1 MIPVMNV
8 QRQYASLQDEL
19 DKAALEVLHSGGYIL
34 GSKVS
39 DFENAFAKY
48 CGAKYAV
55 GVGNG
60 TDALVM
66 ALLACGIGAGDEV
79 ITTAMTFV
87 STAEAIAQVGARPVF
102 VDIDPV
108 TYTMDPKKLENAFTK
123 KTKAVIPVHI
133 YGQAA
138 DMDAICEIA
147 HERGAYVIED
157 CAQAAGARYKSYRTC
172 TLGDIACVSFFP
184 TKNLGAAGDAGIV
197 VTNNEDLYKGVLAY
211 RVHGSGINGAYT
223 YARLHGQAD
232 SFDENKIDF
241 HGNLPK
247 YYNYLVGF
255 NSRLDALQAAL
266 LSVKLPHLDSWNEKR
281 RQIAAIYDEK
291 IDNDLFVKPT
301 VAPYNEHIFYV
312 YPLKIKGDRSKF
324 RAYMEEKGIATGV
337 YFPVPMHLQACF
349 SDLGYKAGDF
359 PVAEDLAEHGVTI
372 PMFPEL
378 TDEEINAV
386 VEAMNSYKG

>member
-8 QRQYASLQDEL
+8 QRQYASLEKEL
-19 DKAALEVLHSGGYIL
+19 DNAALEVLHSGGYIL

-39 DFENAFAKY
+39 DFEKQFADY

-60 TDALVM
+60 TDALVI
-66 ALLACGIGAGDEV
+66 ALLAAGIGAGDEV

-87 STAEAIAQVGARPVF
+87 STAEAIAQVGATPVF
-102 VDIDPV
+102 VDIDPK
-108 TYTMDPKKLENAFTK
+108 TFTMDATKLEAAITS

-138 DMDAICEIA
+138 DMDEIVKIA
-147 HERGAYVIED
+147 HAHNALVIED
-157 CAQAAGARYKSYRTC
+157 CAQAAGAKYKGRRTC
-172 TLGDIACVSFFP
+172 SLGDVACVSFFP
-184 TKNLGAAGDAGIV
+184 TKNLGAAGDAGII
-197 VTNNEDLYKGVLAY
+197 VTSNEDLYKAALAF

-223 YARLHGQAD
+223 YAKLNGQD
-232 SFDENKIDF
+232 FDESKIDF

-266 LSVKLPHLDSWNEKR
+266 LTVKLPHLDDWNERR
-281 RQIAAIYDEK
+281 RQIAAIYNEK
-291 IDNDLFVKPT
+291 ITNPAVSKPV
-301 VAPYNEHIFYV
+301 VAEYNEHIFYV
-312 YPLKIKGDRSKF
+312 YPMKVNDRPKF
-324 RAYMEEKGIATGV
+324 RAYLEEKGVTTGV
-337 YFPVPMHLQACF
+337 YFPVPMHEQACF
-349 SDLGYKAGDF
+349 GGLGYKHGDF

-378 TDEEINAV
+378 TDEEIQTVIDAV
-386 VEAMNSYKG
+386 NSYTE

>member
-8 QRQYASLQDEL
+8 QRQYASLQEEL

-34 GSKVS
+34 GPKVS
-39 DFENAFAKY
+39 EFEKQFAEY

-60 TDALVM
+60 TDALVI
-66 ALLACGIGAGDEV
+66 ALLAAGVGEGDEV

-87 STAEAIAQVGARPVF
+87 STAEAIAQVGAKPVF
-102 VDIDPV
+102 VDITPD
-108 TYTMDPKKLENAFTK
+108 TYTMDPSKLEAAFTS

-138 DMDAICEIA
+138 DMDAINEIA
-147 HERGAYVIED
+147 HAHGALVIED
-157 CAQAAGARYKSYRTC
+157 CAQAAGAKYKGRRTC
-172 TLGDIACVSFFP
+172 SLGDVACVSFFP
-184 TKNLGAAGDAGIV
+184 TKNLGAAGDAGII
-197 VTNNEDLYKGVLAY
+197 VTSNEDLYKGCLAY

-223 YARLHGQAD
+223 YARLNGQE
-232 SFDENKIDF
+232 FDESKIDF

-255 NSRLDALQAAL
+255 NSRLDALQAAM
-266 LSVKLPHLDSWNEKR
+266 LSVKLPHLDDWNAKR
-281 RQIAAIYDEK
+281 REIAAIYNEK
-291 IDNDLFVKPT
+291 ITNSKLTKPV
-301 VAPYNEHIFYV
+301 VAKDNEHIFYV
-312 YPLKIKGDRSKF
+312 YPMKVEDRAAF
-324 RAYMEEKGIATGV
+324 RAHMEEKGITTGV
-337 YFPVPMHLQACF
+337 YFPVPMHEQACF
-349 SDLGYKAGDF
+349 AELGYKHGDF

-378 TDEEINAV
+378 TEEEIQQVIDAV
-386 VEAMNSYKG
+386 NSF

>member
-34 GSKVS
+34 GPKVAE
-39 DFENAFAKY
+39 FEKQFAQY

-60 TDALVM
+60 TDALVI
-66 ALLACGIGAGDEV
+66 ALLAAGVGAGDEV

-87 STAEAIAQVGARPVF
+87 STAEAIAQVGATPVF
-102 VDIDPV
+102 VDIDAD
-108 TYTMDPKKLENAFTK
+108 TFTMDATKLEAAFSE

-138 DMDAICEIA
+138 DMDTINEIA
-147 HERGAYVIED
+147 HAHGALVIED
-157 CAQAAGARYKSYRTC
+157 CAQAAGAKYKGRRTC
-172 TLGDIACVSFFP
+172 SLGDVACVSFFP
-184 TKNLGAAGDAGIV
+184 TKNLGAAGDAGII
-197 VTNNEDLYKGVLAY
+197 VTNSEDFYKGCMAY
-211 RVHGSGINGAYT
+211 RVHGSGLNGAYT
-223 YARLHGQAD
+223 YARLNNQP
-232 SFDENKIDF
+232 FNEDEIDF

-255 NSRLDALQAAL
+255 NSRLDALQAAM
-266 LSVKLPHLDSWNEKR
+266 LSVKLPHLDGWNERR

-291 IDNDLFVKPT
+291 ITNPALTKPV
-301 VAPYNEHIFYV
+301 VADYNEHIFYV
-312 YPLKIKGDRSKF
+312 YPMKVGNRAKF
-324 RAYMEEKGIATGV
+324 RAYLEEKGVTTGV
-337 YFPVPMHLQACF
+337 YFPVPMHEQACF
-349 SDLGYKAGDF
+349 AKLGYKHGDF

-372 PMFPEL
+372 PMFQEL
-378 TDEEINAV
+378 TDEEIQTVIDAVNAYT
-386 VEAMNSYKG
+386 E

>member
-8 QRQYASLQDEL
+8 QRQYASLQEEL

-34 GSKVS
+34 GPKVAE
-39 DFENAFAKY
+39 FEKQFAEY

-60 TDALVM
+60 TDALVI
-66 ALLACGIGAGDEV
+66 ALLAAGVGEGDEV

-87 STAEAIAQVGARPVF
+87 STAEAIAQVGAKPVF
-102 VDIDPV
+102 VDITPD
-108 TYTMDPKKLENAFTK
+108 TYTMDPSKLEAAFTS

-138 DMDAICEIA
+138 DMDAINEIA
-147 HERGAYVIED
+147 HAHGALVIED
-157 CAQAAGARYKSYRTC
+157 CAQAAGAKYKGRRTC
-172 TLGDIACVSFFP
+172 SLGDVACVSFFP
-184 TKNLGAAGDAGIV
+184 TKNLGAAGDAGII
-197 VTNNEDLYKGVLAY
+197 VTSNEDLYKGCLAY

-223 YARLHGQAD
+223 YARLNGQE
-232 SFDENKIDF
+232 FDESKIDF

-255 NSRLDALQAAL
+255 NSRLDALQAAM
-266 LSVKLPHLDSWNEKR
+266 LSVKLPHLDDWNEKR
-281 RQIAAIYDEK
+281 REIAAIYNEK
-291 IDNDLFVKPT
+291 ITNSKLTKPV
-301 VAPYNEHIFYV
+301 VAKDNEHIFYV
-312 YPLKIKGDRSKF
+312 YPMKVEDRAAF
-324 RAYMEEKGIATGV
+324 RAHMEEKGITTGV
-337 YFPVPMHLQACF
+337 YFPVPMHEQACF
-349 SDLGYKAGDF
+349 AELGYKHGDF

-378 TDEEINAV
+378 TAEEIQQVIDAVNAF
-386 VEAMNSYKG
+386 